1 LTLRRAG
8 TRPGAPLHAPERETD
23 VTTTRWTRF
32 LRGWLTA
39 GFSVVV
45 AAFSHVAGGGE
56 RPALLGVVLALAF
69 SVPLCVAL
77 ARGRV
82 STTRLLPAVAL
93 SQLAFHLL
101 FTVGAPAT
109 GQGPTA
115 SGGHHGPLVLTA
127 AVDGASRVATSAGA
141 DHVMAMSS
149 STMWLA
155 HGLAALLTVL
165 GLRHGARC
173 ADRLVRL
180 AARRLT
186 VVRLLLSV
194 TASVP
199 ESRVVPITEVATR
212 RPAPLVFL
220 TARPRRGPPVV
231 A

>member
-1 LTLRRAG
+1 
-8 TRPGAPLHAPERETD
+8 

-45 AAFSHVAGGGE
+45 AASSHVAGGGE
-56 RPALLGVVLALAF
+56 RPGTLGVVLALAF

-82 STTRLLPAVAL
+82 STARLVPAVAL

-101 FTVGAPAT
+101 FAVGSSST

-115 SGGHHGPLVLTA
+115 SGGHHSALVVTA
-127 AVDGASRVATSAGA
+127 AVDGAARAVSGAGA
-141 DHVMAMSS
+141 GHVMAMSS
-149 STMWLA
+149 ATMWVA

-165 GLRHGARC
+165 GIRHGARC
-173 ADRLVRL
+173 VDRLVRL
-180 AARRLT
+180 AARRLA
-186 VVRLLLSV
+186 VVRLLLAG

-199 ESRVVPITEVATR
+199 EARVVSMTDVAPR
-212 RPAPLVFL
+212 RPALLVFL
-220 TARPRRGPPVV
+220 TARPRRGPPLLV
-231 A
+231 